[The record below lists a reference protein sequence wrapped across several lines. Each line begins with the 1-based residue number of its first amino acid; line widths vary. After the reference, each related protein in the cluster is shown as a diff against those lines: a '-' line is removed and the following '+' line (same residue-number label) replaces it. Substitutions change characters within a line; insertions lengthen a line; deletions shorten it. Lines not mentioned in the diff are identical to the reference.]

1 MARSF
6 KIRVRAP
13 GVRGQWRDPKY
24 ALRVVLGV
32 LVAMNLIAAALVLFP
47 IGGSAEDLERQLTN
61 LRAQLQAKQ
70 ALLERTRQHASAVE
84 KGRTE
89 GDRFLTDY
97 FLSTR
102 NAYSTL
108 LSELVAAADKAKI
121 TPGEHAYAT
130 EPIEGSDSLSMMT
143 ITANYQGTYADLM
156 HFVHE
161 LDQSPRLLIVKSL
174 TAAPVQGSGKL
185 SVSMKLDTF
194 VRENTAD
201 RLAGTSRESVGG
213 G

>member
-102 NAYSTL
+102 TAEDLERQLTNLRAQRQAKQAL
-108 LSELVAAADKAKI
+108 LERTRQHASAD
-121 TPGEHAYAT
+121 
-130 EPIEGSDSLSMMT
+130 S
-143 ITANYQGTYADLM
+143 
-156 HFVHE
+156 
-161 LDQSPRLLIVKSL
+161 
-174 TAAPVQGSGKL
+174 
-185 SVSMKLDTF
+185 
-194 VRENTAD
+194 
-201 RLAGTSRESVGG
+201 
-213 G
+213 